1 MTPERLL
8 AEEQLVLAAAE
19 LPTPSAE
26 LRTRVL
32 TAAFARRERR
42 VLAGHVA
49 TAGGLLIAFLGL
61 TAWLGPRT
69 VARDDPVET
78 GDDAL
83 ETRLAAQPDEPILP
97 LLDVSLRHGRG
108 ESLFS
113 AEGDDWRL
121 IEAEL
126 ESRREGF
133 RQIGISD

>member
-1 MTPERLL
+1 MKPERLL

-19 LPTPSAE
+19 LPIPSAE

-32 TAAFARRERR
+32 TSAFARRERR
-42 VLAGHVA
+42 LLAGHVA
-49 TAGGLLIAFLGL
+49 TAGGLFIAFLGL

-69 VARDDPVET
+69 VARDVPI
-78 GDDAL
+78 
-83 ETRLAAQPDEPILP
+83 ETRVAVEPEDPILP
-97 LLDVSLRHGRG
+97 LLNVSLRYGRG
-108 ESLFS
+108 ELLFS

-133 RQIGISD
+133 RHTGISD